1 MNNRRLVL
9 GAIAGAAGML
19 SGGLAMAQATPA
31 YPTKPVKLLVGFTA
45 GAATDIVARTLAQ
58 RWTEKF
64 GQPFVVENRT
74 GANGMLAAQAVA
86 QSDPDGHTLL
96 FTTSSPITLNRTLYA
111 KIPYN
116 PDTDFTPVTTTMS
129 VPLILVV
136 NAEAPGTAGVRTIE
150 DLVRLAKEKPGQI
163 AYGSAGLGNI
173 TQLAM
178 EWFSDTAGIKM
189 NHIPYRG
196 GAGQQQALLAKEVSV
211 VFDTLAAIPLIQS
224 GKFRALAVS
233 SLQRNPGLPD
243 VKTMD
248 ELGYKD
254 FDITFWVGLFAKSG
268 TPRPVIDLL
277 YNDIVEAV
285 KDPKIRDIFSK
296 QGRIETPS
304 PDEFRKK
311 VGDETRRLA
320 SIVQKA
326 GIKLQP

>member
-1 MNNRRLVL
+1 MDKRKLLL
-9 GAIAGAAGML
+9 GAIAGATGIL
-19 SGGLAMAQATPA
+19 SAAVRAQPQSG
-31 YPTKPVKLLVGFTA
+31 YPVKPVKLLVGFTA
-45 GAATDIVARTLAQ
+45 GAATDIVARMLGQ

-116 PDTDFTPVTTTMS
+116 PDTDFIPITTTMT

-136 NAEAPGTAGVRTIE
+136 NAEAPETAGVRTIE
-150 DLVRLAKEKPGQI
+150 DLVKLAKEKPGHV

-178 EWFSDTAGIKM
+178 EWFSDLAGIRM

-196 GAGQQQALLAKEVSV
+196 GAGQQQALLAKEVLV

-224 GKFRALAVS
+224 GKFRPLAVS
-233 SLQRNPGLPD
+233 SLERNPALPD
-243 VKTMD
+243 VKTMN

-268 TPRPVIDLL
+268 TPRTVIDLL
-277 YNDIVEAV
+277 YQDIVEAV
-285 KDPKIRDIFSK
+285 KVPAIREAFAK
-296 QGRIETPS
+296 QGRIETPT

-311 VGDETRRLA
+311 VNEETRRLA

-326 GIKLQP
+326 GIKLTQ